1 MVDDIA
7 QAALRTRLV
16 AELEQAHV
24 SNETERLRSALLSSV
39 SHDLRSPLAAMIG
52 SADSLASYGAA
63 MDTTDRQPAGHDP
76 ARPRRA
82 EDQPRLDRRG

>member
-1 MVDDIA
+1 QWWFLPQLDGEDRAIGVAALYLPCAQARLLPEQRQLPEAMVDDIA

-39 SHDLRSPLAAMIG
+39 
-52 SADSLASYGAA
+52 
-63 MDTTDRQPAGHDP
+63 
-76 ARPRRA
+76 
-82 EDQPRLDRRG
+82 

>member
-1 MVDDIA
+1 

-39 SHDLRSPLAAMIG
+39 SKTVRSAWPGLY
-52 SADSLASYGAA
+52 L
-63 MDTTDRQPAGHDP
+63 
-76 ARPRRA
+76 PRRTGA
-82 EDQPRLDRRG
+82 PAARAAAAGRSDGR